1 MDIVHVFELAI
12 GMVLAII
19 VLHYLAHRLRLPPPV
34 ALIAGGAALAFVPG
48 VPVVTID
55 PELVLVL
62 FLPPLLMD
70 SAWTIAL
77 GQLRRHKIGIASL
90 AVGAVLFTT
99 AVVAIV
105 AHLLFPSWPWAACAA
120 LGAVVAPPDAV
131 SARAVLER
139 VKLPRRLRIL
149 LEGESLL
156 NDATGLVLFRFAVAA
171 GVAGGGF
178 SAAGAAGHF
187 LLLAVGG
194 ALVGVVVGTVWVKLV
209 RRLGDE
215 YLMIAATSLLSWIA
229 YLLAES
235 AHVSGVIATVSTG
248 LIVSWHAHTVLPA
261 STRLRGSS
269 FWEVMVFLIEA
280 SIFMLIGLSLRDVID
295 RAGGFGAVIETMG
308 LPSLAVLVALILAR
322 FAWMFGS
329 DLLIGAC
336 ARLGLGPHS
345 PLGARGTTVLGWAG
359 VRGVVTLALALSIPA
374 GFPGRDFI
382 LVMAFVVILGT
393 VLLQATT
400 LERVIRWA
408 NLAEAPADKAR
419 VTMSQAEAAMAR
431 VQLVTVERCAYDG
444 DGNLVH
450 PKLLDR
456 YRRKASTIGDYA
468 ERPEHYSPIFQA
480 HFDVV
485 LEAIAAAREELIRL
499 HRAGEIDDDTLYE
512 LERDLDLEELSAISA
527 KA

>member
-1 MDIVHVFELAI
+1 MDVVHVFELAI
-12 GMVLAII
+12 AMFLAII
-19 VLHYLAHRLRLPPPV
+19 VLHYLAHRLGLPPPV
-34 ALIAGGAALAFVPG
+34 ALIAGGVALAFVPG
-48 VPVVTID
+48 VPAITVD

-62 FLPPLLMD
+62 FLPPLLLD
-70 SAWTIAL
+70 SAWMIAL

-90 AVGAVLFTT
+90 AIGAVLFTT
-99 AVVAIV
+99 VVVALV
-105 AHLLFPSWPWAACAA
+105 AHWLFPSLPWAACAA
-120 LGAVVAPPDAV
+120 LGAIVAPPDAV
-131 SARAVLER
+131 SARVVLQR

-156 NDATGLVLFRFAVAA
+156 NDASGLVLFRFAVTA
-171 GVAGGGF
+171 GLAGGGF
-178 SAAGAAGHF
+178 NAADAAGRF
-187 LLLAVGG
+187 LLLAIGG
-194 ALVGVVVGTVWVKLV
+194 ALIGLVVGTVWVKLV

-215 YLMIAATSLLSWIA
+215 YLVIAATSLLSWIA

-235 AHVSGVIATVSTG
+235 AQVSGVIATVTTG
-248 LIVSWHAHTVLPA
+248 LIASWHAHTVLPA
-261 STRLRGSS
+261 STRMRGSA
-269 FWEVMVFLIEA
+269 FWTVLIFLIEA
-280 SIFMLIGLSLRDVID
+280 TIFMLIGLSLRGVIE
-295 RAGGFGAVIETMG
+295 RAGGFGAVIAATG
-308 LPSLAVLVALILAR
+308 VPSLVILAALIVAR

-329 DLLIGAC
+329 DWVIRLC
-336 ARLGLGPHS
+336 ARLGLTPHT
-345 PLGARGTTVLGWAG
+345 PIGARGTAVLGWAG
-359 VRGVVTLALALSIPA
+359 VRGVVTLALALSVPE
-374 GFPGRDFI
+374 GFPGRDVI
-382 LVMAFVVILGT
+382 LVVAFAVILGT

-408 NLAEAPADKAR
+408 KLAEAPADKAR

-431 VQLVTVERCAYDG
+431 VQLVTIERCAYDG
-444 DGNLVH
+444 DGNLIH

-456 YRRKASTIGDYA
+456 YRRKASMIGDYS

-499 HRAGEIDDDTLYE
+499 HRAGEIDDEVLHE

>member
-1 MDIVHVFELAI
+1 MDVVHVFELAI
-12 GMVLAII
+12 AMVLAII
-19 VLHYLAHRLRLPPPV
+19 VLHYLAQRVGLPPPV

-48 VPVVTID
+48 VPEITID

-70 SAWTIAL
+70 SAWVIAL
-77 GQLRRHKIGIASL
+77 GHLRRHKIGIASL
-90 AVGAVLFTT
+90 AIGAVLFTT
-99 AVVAIV
+99 LVVALV

-120 LGAVVAPPDAV
+120 LGAIVAPPDAV

-139 VKLPRRLRIL
+139 VTLPRRLRIL

-156 NDATGLVLFRFAVAA
+156 NDASGLVLFRFAVAA
-171 GVAGGGF
+171 ALAGGGF
-178 SAAGAAGHF
+178 DATDAAGRF

-194 ALVGVVVGTVWVKLV
+194 ALVGSVVGTIWVKLV

-215 YLMIAATSLLSWIA
+215 YLMIAASSLLSWIA
-229 YLLAES
+229 YLLAE
-235 AHVSGVIATVSTG
+235 AAQVSGVIATVTTG

-261 STRLRGSS
+261 STRMRGSS
-269 FWEVMVFLIEA
+269 FWTVLIFLIEA
-280 SIFMLIGLSLRDVID
+280 TVFMLIGLSLRGVIE
-295 RAGGFGAVIETMG
+295 RAGGFGAVIEAMG
-308 LPSLAVLVALILAR
+308 VPSLLILAALIVAR

-329 DLLIGAC
+329 DLVIRLCAQLGITPHTPIGT
-336 ARLGLGPHS
+336 
-345 PLGARGTTVLGWAG
+345 RGTTVLGWAG
-359 VRGVVTLALALSIPA
+359 VRGVVTLALALSLPE
-374 GFPGRDFI
+374 GFPGRDVI
-382 LVMAFVVILGT
+382 LVTAFVVILGT

-400 LERVIRWA
+400 LEGVIRWA
-408 NLAEAPADKAR
+408 KLAEAPSDRAR

-444 DGNLVH
+444 DGNLIH

-456 YRRKASTIGDYA
+456 YRRKAAIVGDYS

-485 LEAIAAAREELIRL
+485 LEAIAAARQELVRL
-499 HRAGEIDDDTLYE
+499 HRAGDIDDETLRE

>member
-1 MDIVHVFELAI
+1 MDVVHVFELAI
-12 GMVLAII
+12 AMVLAII
-19 VLHYLAHRLRLPPPV
+19 VLLYLARRVGLPPPV

-48 VPVVTID
+48 APAIAID

-77 GQLRRHKIGIASL
+77 GQLRRHTIGIASL

-99 AVVAIV
+99 VVVAVV

-120 LGAVVAPPDAV
+120 LGAIVAPPDAV
-131 SARAVLER
+131 SVRAVLER

-156 NDATGLVLFRFAVAA
+156 NDASGLVLFRFAVAA
-171 GVAGGGF
+171 GIGSGSFDAVE
-178 SAAGAAGHF
+178 AAGHF

-194 ALVGVVVGTVWVKLV
+194 ALVGLVVGAVWVKLV

-235 AHVSGVIATVSTG
+235 AHVSGVIATVATG
-248 LIVSWHAHTVLPA
+248 LVTSWHAHTVLPA
-261 STRLRGSS
+261 STRMRGTS
-269 FWEVMVFLIEA
+269 FWEVLVFLTEA
-280 SIFMLIGLSLRDVID
+280 AIFMLIGLSLRGVIE
-295 RAGGFGAVIETMG
+295 RAGGFGAVIATMG
-308 LPSLAVLVALILAR
+308 APSLAVLAALILAR

-329 DLLIGAC
+329 DLVIRAC
-336 ARLGLGPHS
+336 ARLGATRYAPI
-345 PLGARGTTVLGWAG
+345 GARGTAVLGWAG
-359 VRGVVTLALALSIPA
+359 VRGVVTLALALSVPE
-374 GFPGRDFI
+374 GFPGRDVI
-382 LVMAFVVILGT
+382 LVTAFVVILGT

-400 LERVIRWA
+400 LERVIRRA
-408 NLAEAPADKAR
+408 NLPEAPTDKAR

-431 VQLVTVERCAYDG
+431 MQLVAVERCAYDG
-444 DGNLVH
+444 DGNLIH

-456 YRRKASTIGDYA
+456 YRRKASMIGDYA

-485 LEAIAAAREELIRL
+485 LEAIAAGRQELIRL
-499 HRAGEIDDDTLYE
+499 HRAGEIDDETLYE

-527 KA
+527 KS